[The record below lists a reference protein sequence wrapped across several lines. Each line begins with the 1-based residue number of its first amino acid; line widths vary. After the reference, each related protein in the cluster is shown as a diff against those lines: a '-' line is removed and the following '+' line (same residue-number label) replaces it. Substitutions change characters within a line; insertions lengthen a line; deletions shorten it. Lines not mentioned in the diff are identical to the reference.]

1 MWLWRKLYSLSENL
15 SFTPALNVDLNLN
28 YFELFGLSPSF
39 NIDLATLES
48 HFRKI
53 QSESHP
59 DRFVSAAPV
68 DKLQSMQLATLAN
81 EAYQNLKNPAN
92 RAKYLLELQGIKA
105 ISETNTAMP
114 LDFLMQQ
121 MEWRERL
128 EDAKSAKDIN
138 TLENLLR
145 EMQQEAKLLQSE
157 IATFIDVKQD
167 YTSATDATR
176 KLIFI
181 DKVVADINKA
191 IEQLESEL

>member
-1 MWLWRKLYSLSENL
+1 MWLWRKLYSLSSNL
-15 SFTPALNVDLNLN
+15 SSNLALSLGSNH
-28 YFELFGLSPSF
+28 FELFGLSPKF
-39 NIDLATLES
+39 NIELATLES
-48 HFRKI
+48 NFRKI

-59 DRFVSAAPV
+59 DRFVSASSAE
-68 DKLQSMQLATLAN
+68 KLQSMQLATLAN
-81 EAYQNLKNPAN
+81 EAYQILKNPAN
-92 RAKYLLELQGIKA
+92 RAKYLLELQGIVA

-121 MEWRERL
+121 MEWRESL
-128 EDAKSAKDIN
+128 EDAKAAKDIN
-138 TLENLLR
+138 ALENLLR

-157 IATFIDVKQD
+157 IAVLIDQKQD

-191 IEQLESEL
+191 IEQLEANL

>member
-1 MWLWRKLYSLSENL
+1 MWLWRKLYSLSSNL
-15 SFTPALNVDLNLN
+15 SSNLALSLGSNH
-28 YFELFGLSPSF
+28 FELFALSPKF
-39 NIDLATLES
+39 NIELATLES
-48 HFRKI
+48 NFRKI

-59 DRFVSAAPV
+59 DRFVSASSAE
-68 DKLQSMQLATLAN
+68 KLQSMQLATLAN
-81 EAYQNLKNPAN
+81 EAYQMLKNPAN
-92 RAKYLLELQGIKA
+92 RAKYLLELQGIVA

-121 MEWRERL
+121 MEWRESL
-128 EDAKSAKDIN
+128 EDAKAAKDIN
-138 TLENLLR
+138 ALENLLR

-157 IATFIDVKQD
+157 IAVLIDQKQD

-191 IEQLESEL
+191 IEQLEANL

>member
-1 MWLWRKLYSLSENL
+1 MWLWRKLYSLSSNL
-15 SFTPALNVDLNLN
+15 SSNLALGLGSNH
-28 YFELFGLSPSF
+28 FELFGLSPKF
-39 NIDLATLES
+39 NIELATLES
-48 HFRKI
+48 NFRKI

-59 DRFVSAAPV
+59 DRFVSASSAE
-68 DKLQSMQLATLAN
+68 KLQSMQLATHAN
-81 EAYQNLKNPAN
+81 EAYQILKNPAN
-92 RAKYLLELQGIKA
+92 RAKYLLELQGIVA

-121 MEWRERL
+121 MEWRESL
-128 EDAKSAKDIN
+128 EDAKAAKDIN
-138 TLENLLR
+138 ALENLLR

-157 IATFIDVKQD
+157 IAVLIDQKQD

-191 IEQLESEL
+191 IEQLEANL